1 MPEVRRSS
9 TTKKACASSM
19 IPLSQPSRIVEC
31 PSEMK
36 LGVFS
41 SLLVSSND
49 QGYSH
54 FSIIFRMMQ
63 FEDRH
68 VQGTMRLEVENG
80 DASKP
85 HNPYLALSKTAI
97 ICLLLNTN

>member
-1 MPEVRRSS
+1 
-9 TTKKACASSM
+9 
-19 IPLSQPSRIVEC
+19 
-31 PSEMK
+31 MK
-36 LGVFS
+36 PGVFS

-54 FSIIFRMMQ
+54 FSITFRMMYLSSL

-85 HNPYLALSKTAI
+85 HNLYLSLSKRTI
-97 ICLLLNTN
+97 MCLLLNTN